1 MSYHSEL
8 KIDFFIESFKSE
20 FFKYKYINNLPL
32 KEKEYLEYL
41 ISKLDE
47 FVNEIIK
54 SRNRQD
60 IFYIGNKL
68 LDLWI
73 KYDIPLYEKYFDKL
87 NI

>member
-1 MSYHSEL
+1 MDYN
-8 KIDFFIESFKSE
+8 IE
-20 FFKYKYINNLPL
+20 FFTENFTNEFYKYKYINNLAL
-32 KEKEYLEYL
+32 NEREYLKYL

-47 FVNEIIK
+47 FVNEVIK
-54 SRNRQD
+54 SGNRNK

-73 KYDIPLYEKYFDKL
+73 KYDIPLYKKYFEKL